1 MFSNKCI
8 WGRGEKESERW
19 RQSRPFTA
27 RGCFVS
33 AQQAC
38 TAGLPEV
45 RGSHG
50 LRASRAKGSRDHCH
64 PFPLQKV
71 HKPAKTGLTEC
82 AGPWDHEAGHRL
94 RRPPGS
100 KRSRRPA
107 AVSGTEGSQA
117 GHAPGTRRA
126 QAPARTQAR
135 RRTRGKDTDT
145 STNNAHSRTP
155 RAGTCALTFKR
166 THVRSHTGPST
177 GVEPGMDW

>member
-1 MFSNKCI
+1 M
-8 WGRGEKESERW
+8 
-19 RQSRPFTA
+19 
-27 RGCFVS
+27 S

-50 LRASRAKGSRDHCH
+50 LRESRAKGSRAHCH
-64 PFPLQKV
+64 QFPLQNV
-71 HKPAKTGLTEC
+71 HKPAKTSLTEC
-82 AGPWDHEAGHRL
+82 VGPWDHEAGHRL
-94 RRPPGS
+94 RRPPGD

-107 AVSGTEGSQA
+107 AVNGTEWSRA
-117 GHAPGTRRA
+117 GHAPGTRCA

-135 RRTRGKDTDT
+135 WWTREKDTDT
-145 STNNAHSRTP
+145 GADAHSRTP
-155 RAGTCALTFKR
+155 RAGTSALTFKR